1 MLNNG
6 ERGPMNS
13 SPIHRPGKIEAV
25 RSSNRSS
32 QRSSNRSASSDSG
45 RSGLAPIVCALVL
58 VIALVGAS
66 CSSGKPKAA
75 PVPDS
80 TTTTT
85 QSPYVTT
92 IANVKGRTIEVLEND
107 PTGASSTTT
116 ADSTAPTSTLPPI
129 PRSSLNS
136 AGVKKTDA
144 GFEFSNPTY
153 FRNPLVF
160 DVIEKQGDWVKV
172 LIPVRPNHTVGWVT
186 ASEVALTTTD
196 FRFELDL
203 SKFHLT
209 VFKGAEVFA
218 ETDVVIGR
226 PNTPTPVGRFYILEK
241 IKQSDPNGVYGTW
254 IFATNGYSETLDT
267 FNGGLPVIAF
277 HGTNQPQ
284 LIGTQAS
291 NGCVRMPNEIADK
304 LSEVIPAG
312 TPIDIVDGTG
322 ATTSPH

>member
-1 MLNNG
+1 MTTTAHPSDPHHDAAP
-6 ERGPMNS
+6 RRRTARRRTTP
-13 SPIHRPGKIEAV
+13 
-25 RSSNRSS
+25 RSSALSTVV
-32 QRSSNRSASSDSG
+32 
-45 RSGLAPIVCALVL
+45 ICVALVVSL
-58 VIALVGAS
+58 TAAS
-66 CSSGKPKAA
+66 CSSSSTKAA
-75 PVPDS
+75 PAPEA

-85 QSPYVTT
+85 QSPYATT

-107 PTGASSTTT
+107 PSGATSTTT
-116 ADSTAPTSTLPPI
+116 LDPTAPTSTLPPI

-136 AGVKKTDA
+136 AGVKKTDR

-160 DVIEKQGDWVKV
+160 DVIEKQGDWIKV
-172 LIPVRPNHTVGWVT
+172 LIPVRPNHTVGWVK
-186 ASEVALTTTD
+186 ASDVALTTTD

-226 PNTPTPVGRFYILEK
+226 PNTPTPVGRFYLLEK
-241 IKQSDPNGVYGTW
+241 IKQNDPNGVYGTW
-254 IFATNGYSETLDT
+254 IFATNGYSEALDT

-284 LIGTQAS
+284 LIGTQSS
-291 NGCVRMPNEIADK
+291 NGCVRMPNDIADK
-304 LSEVIPAG
+304 LSEAVPAG
-312 TPIDIVDGTG
+312 TPIDIVSAAG
-322 ATTSPH
+322 AASSPL